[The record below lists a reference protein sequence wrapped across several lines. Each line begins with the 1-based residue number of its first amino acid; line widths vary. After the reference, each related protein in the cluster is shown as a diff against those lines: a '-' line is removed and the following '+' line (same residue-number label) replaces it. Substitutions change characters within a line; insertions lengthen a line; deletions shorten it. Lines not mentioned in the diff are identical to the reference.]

1 MLSVNHLDLKRYFRK
16 VLNIALPVA
25 GCTAALVGWIASIP
39 TVTGAREL
47 LFWNEIII
55 SNKNFLF
62 FFNAMLIAGFGG
74 YLSSFYKHKPLI
86 RVCILIM
93 TWVVVFT
100 VLFIT
105 SKSLP
110 FRIGG

>member
-1 MLSVNHLDLKRYFRK
+1 M
-16 VLNIALPVA
+16 
-25 GCTAALVGWIASIP
+25 GWIASIP

-62 FFNAMLIAGFGG
+62 FFNAMVIAGFGG
-74 YLSSFYKHKPLI
+74 YLSSFYKHKPVI
-86 RVCILIM
+86 RVAILIV
-93 TWVVVFT
+93 TWAIVFL
-100 VLFIT
+100 VLSIT

-110 FRIGG
+110 FRVGS